1 MKFRFLFCFFFL
13 WTVNFGQIDTPPVQT
28 DALTKSIAFGW
39 SNPFS
44 FIRNSNKVINENIG
58 IYFDFVAETSASDFL
73 RNHIKFHPSKTS
85 YTLEMNEF
93 LVSIEKGKIIKSLD
107 KFILGHGIGPYYRT
121 NIIRSSV
128 GQGIQAQWNSN
139 YHGFGIQYHLF
150 NDIQFN
156 NGWSLNLLV
165 QLNLGLHQNF
175 TSAVLNSITNE
186 VWEFRTANQQLF
198 SVGVK
203 KKL

>member
-1 MKFRFLFCFFFL
+1 MKFCFLFFCFFA
-13 WTVNFGQIDTPPVQT
+13 WTVNFGQVNTPPFQSDT
-28 DALTKSIAFGW
+28 LTKYIAFGW
-39 SNPFS
+39 SNPVS
-44 FIRNSNKVINENIG
+44 FIGNINNVINENLG
-58 IYFDFVAETSASDFL
+58 IYFDFIAETSASDFL
-73 RNHIKFHPSKTS
+73 RNHIKFHPSKTP
-85 YTLEMNEF
+85 YTLEMNEL
-93 LVSIEKGKIIKSLD
+93 LVSIEKGKIIKSFD
-107 KFILGHGIGPYYRT
+107 KLTLGHGIGPYYRT

-150 NDIQFN
+150 NDIQFK

-186 VWEFRTANQQLF
+186 IWELRTANQQIF

>member
-1 MKFRFLFCFFFL
+1 MKVSFFFYCFFAC
-13 WTVNFGQIDTPPVQT
+13 TITFGQFKAQHIHSDS
-28 DALTKSIAFGW
+28 LTKSFAFGW
-39 SNPFS
+39 SNPVS
-44 FIRNSNKVINENIG
+44 FIGNINDVINENIG
-58 IYFDFVAETSASDFL
+58 IYIDFTAQTSKSNYL
-73 RNHIKFHPSKTS
+73 RSHIKFHPSKTT

-93 LVSIEKGKIIKSLD
+93 LVSIEKGEIIKSFE

-139 YHGFGIQYHLF
+139 YHGFGIQYHF
-150 NDIQFN
+150 SNDIQFN

-175 TSAVLNSITNE
+175 TSAVLSSTTNE
-186 VWEFRTANQQLF
+186 VWELRIANQQLF
-198 SVGVK
+198 SIGVK
-203 KKL
+203 KKV

>member
-1 MKFRFLFCFFFL
+1 MKPFLLFITL
-13 WTVNFGQIDTPPVQT
+13 LITVSVNGQGDNEFDNSLEKQFSV
-28 DALTKSIAFGW
+28 GW
-39 SNPFS
+39 SNPIS
-44 FIRNSNKVINENIG
+44 FISNINEINNENIG
-58 IYFDFVAETSASDFL
+58 IYFDFIAETSDSDFL
-73 RNHIKFHPSKTS
+73 RSHIKFHPSKTP
-85 YTLEMNEF
+85 YTLEMNNF
-93 LVSIEKGKIIKSLD
+93 LVSIEKGKIIKCFD
-107 KFILGHGIGPYYRT
+107 KFTVGHGIGPYYRT
-121 NIIRSSV
+121 NIIRSSI

-150 NDIQFN
+150 NDIKFN

-175 TSAVLNSITNE
+175 TSAVLNSTTNE

>member
-13 WTVNFGQIDTPPVQT
+13 WTVNFGQINTPPVQT
-28 DALTKSIAFGW
+28 DPLTKSIAFGW
-39 SNPFS
+39 SNPVS
-44 FIRNSNKVINENIG
+44 FIRNSNDLINENIG
-58 IYFDFVAETSASDFL
+58 IYFDFIAETSASDFL
-73 RNHIKFHPSKTS
+73 RNHIKFHPSKTP

-93 LVSIEKGKIIKSLD
+93 LVSIEKGKIIKSFD

-165 QLNLGLHQNF
+165 HLH
-175 TSAVLNSITNE
+175 
-186 VWEFRTANQQLF
+186 
-198 SVGVK
+198 K
-203 KKL
+203 

>member
-1 MKFRFLFCFFFL
+1 M
-13 WTVNFGQIDTPPVQT
+13 
-28 DALTKSIAFGW
+28 
-39 SNPFS
+39 
-44 FIRNSNKVINENIG
+44 INENIG
-58 IYFDFVAETSASDFL
+58 IYFDFIAETSASDFL
-73 RNHIKFHPSKTS
+73 RSHIKFHPSKTP
-85 YTLEMNEF
+85 YTLQMNEF
-93 LVSIEKGKIIKSLD
+93 LVSIEKGKIIKSFD

-175 TSAVLNSITNE
+175 TNAVLNSVTNE

>member
-1 MKFRFLFCFFFL
+1 MKRFLLFIILLITFS
-13 WTVNFGQIDTPPVQT
+13 VNGQGNNELENSLQ
-28 DALTKSIAFGW
+28 KQFSIGW
-39 SNPFS
+39 SNPIS
-44 FIRNSNKVINENIG
+44 FVANISDVNYENIG
-58 IYFDFVAETSASDFL
+58 IYFDFIAQTSASDFL
-73 RNHIKFHPSKTS
+73 RSHIKFHPAKTP
-85 YTLEMNEF
+85 YTLEMNDF
-93 LVSIEKGKIIKSLD
+93 LVSIEKGKIIKSLE
-107 KFILGHGIGPYYRT
+107 KITMGHGIGPYYRT
-121 NIIRSSV
+121 NIIRSSI

-150 NDIQFN
+150 NDIEFN

-175 TSAVLNSITNE
+175 TSAVLNSTTNE